1 MVIFLTA
8 SVFSIDFFDAKVM
21 GTIVDWLPPIRALI
35 LLLLAGALVYMVLRI
50 WRSKSSSGKRRN
62 GVDFRPSI
70 GFALQDG
77 FKSVA
82 LLLANKSRAHVW
94 TEEIEIA
101 LTDLSA
107 NQQTSEATCREIH
120 KVRQTVS
127 PQDLLPISLVETIYT
142 AAGKPQRKYSCILSS
157 VVRYRVGERWFE
169 EPMPAYRLR
178 MIGLTVAGIR
188 RERKCAYVFK
198 PQDKAQDSRPVGTN
212 TK

>member
-1 MVIFLTA
+1 VQLL
-8 SVFSIDFFDAKVM
+8 
-21 GTIVDWLPPIRALI
+21 GTNLDWLNPIRASI
-35 LLLLAGALVYMVLRI
+35 LLLLTGALAYMVLRI
-50 WRSKSSSGKRRN
+50 WRGKANSGKRRD
-62 GVDFRPSI
+62 GVDFYPSI

-82 LLLANKSRAHVW
+82 LLLANKSRAQVW

-101 LTDLSA
+101 LTDLTA
-107 NQQTSEATCREIH
+107 NQQTSEATCHEIH

-127 PQDLLPISLVETIYT
+127 PRDLLPISLVEAIYT
-142 AAGKPQRKYSCILSS
+142 AAGRPQRKYSCILSS

-169 EPMPAYRLR
+169 EPMRAYRLR

-188 RERKCAYVFK
+188 RERKSAYVFK
-198 PQDKAQDSRPVGTN
+198 PQDKPQDLRPVGTN